1 MQTQTQTRR
10 VSIKRKEN
18 TLLRKEQIVQLVR
31 SCINSDGIIDMG
43 EFRRNYKKEYSLIN
57 HYFGSVSNLLNLARA
72 TKTVQVNND
81 KGNITLRNQ
90 LALDMIENLRDSGYS
105 FEDIAKTYNVT
116 RTAVNNLYHMLTK

>member
-1 MQTQTQTRR
+1 MQTQTRT
-10 VSIKRKEN
+10 SIKRKEN

-31 SCINSDGIIDMG
+31 SCINADGIIDMG
-43 EFRRNYKKEYSLIN
+43 EFRRNHKKEYSLIN

-72 TKTVQVNND
+72 TKTVQVNNG
-81 KGNITLRNQ
+81 KNNITLRNR

-105 FEDIAKTYNVT
+105 FEDIAKNYNVT